1 MTYISDDLPVCGV
14 GRTATRLRATKSM
27 CARVVLI
34 MLSVLLAASPR
45 ASDVLAQAASEVAP
59 SRDVV
64 LMPGDVVRVTV
75 WRIPEISGEF
85 VVGANGTILEP
96 FYMDVVVGGLP
107 FSVAERRIRTHIEQ
121 FENSPKVLVEP
132 LVRLTVGGEVRQ
144 PNIYSVPPETSVYQA
159 IILAGGHSPQGRRD
173 RIRLLRDGRDSELSI
188 AQAHNQSVQSG
199 DRILIDRRHNVFRE
213 VIVPTVTVAGALASI
228 IRLLYRL

>member
-1 MTYISDDLPVCGV
+1 MTYISACLPLGP
-14 GRTATRLRATKSM
+14 TARRPSRSSAMQRMEIRLVFITLA
-27 CARVVLI
+27 L
-34 MLSVLLAASPR
+34 LLAASPM
-45 ASDVLAQAASEVAP
+45 AIDVRAQAASEVSP
-59 SRDVV
+59 SREGV

-85 VVGANGTILEP
+85 VIAPNGTIAEP

-107 FSVAERRIRTHIEQ
+107 FSVAERRIRSHIQQ
-121 FENSPKVLVEP
+121 FENEPKVLVEP
-132 LVRLTVGGEVRQ
+132 LVRLTIGGEVRQ

-159 IILAGGHSPQGRRD
+159 VILAGGHSPQGRRD
-173 RIRLLRDGRDSELSI
+173 RIRLLRDGRDMELSI
-188 AQAHNQSVQSG
+188 AQAHDYYVQSG
-199 DRILIDRRHNVFRE
+199 DRIFIDRRHNVFRE